1 MKNNQSF
8 IERVFETG
16 LWNIRFIVLFA
27 VICSATACVTLF
39 MLGSYE
45 IGHIIYDIIII
56 NEKGLPLKEIHKEL
70 LIHFIGAIDLY
81 LIGVVLL
88 IFSFGIYELFI
99 SKIDI
104 AREDT
109 DITILE
115 IEDLDE
121 LKNKIIK
128 VIIMVL
134 IVSFFESILHY
145 REEFNEPQELMY
157 FAFSILSL
165 AVGVY
170 LIKLKK

>member
-16 LWNIRFIVLFA
+16 LWNIRFVVLFA
-27 VICSATACVTLF
+27 VICSATACVALF
-39 MLGSYE
+39 LLGSFE
-45 IGHIIYDIIII
+45 IVHIIYDVII
-56 NEKGLPLKEIHKEL
+56 NEEGKELTLIHKDL

-134 IVSFFESILHY
+134 IVSFFESILKQ
-145 REEFNEPQELMY
+145 RDEFESPMQLMY

-165 AVGVY
+165 AIGVY

>member
-1 MKNNQSF
+1 MENNQSF
-8 IERVFETG
+8 IERVFESG
-16 LWNIRFIVLFA
+16 LWKIRFVVLFA
-27 VICSATACVTLF
+27 VLCSSIACIALF
-39 MLGSYE
+39 ILGSYE
-45 IGHIIYDIIII
+45 IGHVIFEEFFHNSEHDLTKMHS
-56 NEKGLPLKEIHKEL
+56 NL

-104 AREDT
+104 ARDDT

-115 IEDLDE
+115 IEDLDQ

-134 IVSFFESILHY
+134 IVSFFESILKQ
-145 REEFNEPQELMY
+145 RDEFESPMQLMY

-165 AVGVY
+165 AIGVY